1 MRPRKPFLRCRTSL
15 LEKREDLGGPT
26 RSDELALSDERMG
39 RTRLV
44 DVRRSHRRTV
54 LSKDAETNVSSIGD
68 TCKETTLRIVNSTL
82 NDSIRQSSP
91 FLVPAEVL

>member
-1 MRPRKPFLRCRTSL
+1 M
-15 LEKREDLGGPT
+15 
-26 RSDELALSDERMG
+26 
-39 RTRLV
+39 

-82 NDSIRQSSP
+82 KDSIRQSSP